1 MNVQSVQNHPA
12 NYRTSSVQSISA
24 SFADTLSATAQTKSE
39 NSLATHPSSL
49 AEALRRKAPEAN
61 SCFWSTLS
69 MWNDTTV
76 HEDLSSLTDKTF
88 NVVATGDHQLT
99 QDEIDDLRNR
109 YDVTNLSR
117 LDYYNLMADMTN
129 LNAIAIGEIFHG
141 YLKLPPSCVFDHE
154 DPYAF
159 TLGSTETGYK
169 RYWAAPNMIE
179 RLVEAR
185 KHQQA
190 QLDYV
195 TSGDFVKENSWMFG
209 LLPPGSD
216 AVYTASFTERFIE
229 EYEENERMIAIFR
242 QLLPEGSEWA
252 KETEPVPVRLTPK
265 SSEEDA
271 PDIGGI
277 SGEEAMN
284 RDFSVPSKELLLGL
298 IGKCS
303 LLPGQ
308 WNSPVSELLEFLEE
322 ENSRKKDHPL
332 AV

>member
-1 MNVQSVQNHPA
+1 
-12 NYRTSSVQSISA
+12 
-24 SFADTLSATAQTKSE
+24 
-39 NSLATHPSSL
+39 
-49 AEALRRKAPEAN
+49 
-61 SCFWSTLS
+61 
-69 MWNDTTV
+69 
-76 HEDLSSLTDKTF
+76 
-88 NVVATGDHQLT
+88 
-99 QDEIDDLRNR
+99 
-109 YDVTNLSR
+109 
-117 LDYYNLMADMTN
+117 MADMTN

-298 IGKCS
+298 IGKYS